1 MRMLTRFVRSDERRN
16 GIVGSP
22 KTRQIVTGRR
32 GSCRTAGVLL
42 LLALALPAA
51 TVFATDE
58 GQTASVTG
66 EVLDTA
72 CYIAHGR
79 KGAGPGHK
87 KCATECIQKKDF
99 PISILTEQED
109 VVLILPDHAD
119 EKPYEELKGR
129 ATETV
134 TVEGRLITRGG
145 LKALVLSGVK

>member
-1 MRMLTRFVRSDERRN
+1 MLTRFVGSDERRN
-16 GIVGSP
+16 GMVGGRRS
-22 KTRQIVTGRR
+22 RQIVAGGARA
-32 GSCRTAGVLL
+32 SRTAAVLL
-42 LLALALPAA
+42 VLGLLVPTASVL
-51 TVFATDE
+51 ATDE

-72 CYIAHGR
+72 CYMAHGR

-87 KCATECIQKKDF
+87 KCATECIEKKDF
-99 PISILTEQED
+99 PMSILTEQED

-145 LKALVLSGVK
+145 LKALVLTGVK